1 MHTSWPRTNMT
12 TNQGLA
18 VFFGTFESV
27 FIFPYHFKHFAKKP
41 IFSLR
46 AKLRIYFKSLHF
58 LGK

>member
-27 FIFPYHFKHFAKKP
+27 FIFFHIILNTLPKTDF
-41 IFSLR
+41 
-46 AKLRIYFKSLHF
+46 
-58 LGK
+58 